1 MAKLAIALGL
11 IAALLGLYLCFD
23 SLLGYFNGALM
34 WDFFAVIGSCL
45 IPFGA
50 YIAVVNYRIMR
61 EDTN

>member
-1 MAKLAIALGL
+1 MGL
-11 IAALLGLYLCFD
+11 DLCFD
-23 SLLGYFNGALM
+23 SLLGYLNGGLM
-34 WDFFAVIGSCL
+34 WDNFAVLGICL

>member
-1 MAKLAIALGL
+1 MAKLAVALGL

-23 SLLGYFNGALM
+23 SLLGYLNGGLM
-34 WDFFAVIGSCL
+34 WDFFAVLGGSL

-50 YIAVVNYRIMR
+50 YIVVVNYRIMR